1 MAIVLPLD
9 LVPKESD
16 LRTALPVIFTI
27 TFYML
32 YWFIS
37 QSGRVRSFFYQ
48 RSEHDSA
55 AVKHFLFSKLL
66 GFVLLGFIPLVLF
79 LILLPEYSI
88 ASLGLTIKSETISFS
103 VLSALGLI
111 VLAVISGRI
120 AARKARNFERFP
132 QIRAKDWTNTTLIVY
147 IVGWAFYLLG
157 YEVLFRGILLMPL
170 ADHLG
175 IWPAIAINIALY
187 CAAHLPQGPVEAW
200 GAAPVGLILCLV
212 TLASGTIWVAFLVHL
227 TMALTNSLT
236 TLAIHPDISY
246 MRR

>member
-1 MAIVLPLD
+1 MAIVLSLD

-16 LRTALPVIFTI
+16 FRTALPVIFTI

-55 AVKHFLFSKLL
+55 AVKHFFFVKML

-88 ASLGLTIKSETISFS
+88 ASLGLTVKSENISFS
-103 VLSALGLI
+103 VWSALGLM
-111 VLAVISGRI
+111 VLAVISGWL
-120 AARKARNFERFP
+120 AARKARNFDRFP

-147 IVGWAFYLLG
+147 IAGWAFYLLG

-187 CAAHLPQGPVEAW
+187 SAAHLPQGPIEAW

-212 TLASGTIWVAFLVHL
+212 TLASGTIWVAFFVHL

-236 TLAIHPDISY
+236 TMALHPDISY
-246 MRR
+246 RRR